1 MLTFKVSLE
10 PPAVPPAKLKP
21 RSNSIS
27 NPARSSLEN
36 PDVFVPRAS
45 IIPEEDDEDI
55 NGYDI
60 ASKNFSEETKPSGRK
75 LTKSKSLCV
84 NDTSKASRK
93 QNKKRAL
100 TVDSEEV
107 MRSSID
113 QSKILAKLSDEGLN
127 IGKDTKSTEIPKT
140 ENRNSAS
147 QRLSFQGVEY
157 YKGNG
162 RQSNSG
168 I

>member
-1 MLTFKVSLE
+1 M
-10 PPAVPPAKLKP
+10 
-21 RSNSIS
+21 
-27 NPARSSLEN
+27 EN
-36 PDVFVPRAS
+36 PEVFVPRAS
-45 IIPEEDDEDI
+45 VIPEEDDEDI

-60 ASKNFSEETKPSGRK
+60 ASKNCSEETKPSGRK

-100 TVDSEEV
+100 TVGSEEV
-107 MRSSID
+107 MKSSID
-113 QSKILAKLSDEGLN
+113 KSKILAKLSDEGLN

-157 YKGNG
+157 YKGNE